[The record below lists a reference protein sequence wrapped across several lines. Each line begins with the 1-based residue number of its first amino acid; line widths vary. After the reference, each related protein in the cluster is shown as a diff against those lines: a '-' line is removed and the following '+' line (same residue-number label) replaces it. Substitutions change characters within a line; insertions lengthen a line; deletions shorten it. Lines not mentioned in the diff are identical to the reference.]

1 MSCDVSSSWLQFLLL
16 FTAMTAFPRTL
27 KQHCHIRSKLAK
39 RSLWLAAI
47 GKSQPTVLNQPME
60 QALFGMGCFWSP
72 QNVFTRLDG
81 VVQVTSGFAGV
92 DDNSRKASYIS
103 VCGGDGR
110 TEAIL
115 IDFFPTV
122 VSYPE
127 LLQTFWRHHDAT
139 KIQKPQ
145 YHSVIFPFND
155 QQRALAE
162 LDVQL
167 ANEAYQRQGMR
178 TVQTLVASSF
188 PHFTPAESIHQN
200 FWAKLQL
207 KLLFL
212 SAGIFLSTAAIPSIM
227 VDRMAINVTFKL
239 VLVWVLWEVS
249 VVFF

>member
-1 MSCDVSSSWLQFLLL
+1 
-16 FTAMTAFPRTL
+16 
-27 KQHCHIRSKLAK
+27 
-39 RSLWLAAI
+39 
-47 GKSQPTVLNQPME
+47 ME

-72 QNVFTRLDG
+72 QDVFTRLDG

-145 YHSVIFPFND
+145 YHSIIFPFND

-167 ANEAYQRQGMR
+167 ADATAVDGILNKQRTRLAVRDRPILPLEDSKLRLVPR
-178 TVQTLVASSF
+178 TTDHQT
-188 PHFTPAESIHQN
+188 
-200 FWAKLQL
+200 
-207 KLLFL
+207 
-212 SAGIFLSTAAIPSIM
+212 
-227 VDRMAINVTFKL
+227 
-239 VLVWVLWEVS
+239 
-249 VVFF
+249 